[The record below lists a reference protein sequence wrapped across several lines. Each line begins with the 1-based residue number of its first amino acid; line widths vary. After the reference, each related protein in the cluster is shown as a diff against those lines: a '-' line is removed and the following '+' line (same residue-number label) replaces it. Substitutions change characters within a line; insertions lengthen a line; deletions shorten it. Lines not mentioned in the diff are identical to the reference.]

1 MRTRTGFIGC
11 VAVGL
16 VCLFAAAFAA
26 PAGAITGGTDDD
38 PTNPRHPEVGLV
50 VFYQPDGRFRCSG
63 TLIDPQVVLT
73 AGHCTFGDVGK
84 VIVTFDTQVAQSIE
98 QGRLVVP
105 RALDDPGTGLEGSG
119 YDDGLWVVETDA
131 EGTPLICGPEDVV
144 QRGCTEGDVLRHEYD
159 NSGWDDGTADGA
171 PVYHLGTAIA
181 HPDYSDFTDIRNW
194 NDTGVVVLDEPIAG
208 IAPAPLA
215 PEGYLDSLTQP
226 QLVKTLIHTVGYGT
240 EVRQADTGPQ
250 VPTPQSY
257 PLRRQYTD
265 EKGQKLTPQILSST
279 ATSTTRSAAA
289 APASVTRVVPAS
301 STAMSSA
308 TPATGTRRTA
318 ATSAATSGW
327 TSLSCTPGWRTA
339 WPTWRAPARRR
350 ARVIRR
356 SLPWRRCV

>member
-50 VFYQPDGRFRCSG
+50 VFYQSDGRFRCSG

-131 EGTPLICGPEDVV
+131 EGTPLICG
-144 QRGCTEGDVLRHEYD
+144 RRT
-159 NSGWDDGTADGA
+159 SSSAGA
-171 PVYHLGTAIA
+171 PKATCSA
-181 HPDYSDFTDIRNW
+181 T
-194 NDTGVVVLDEPIAG
+194 
-208 IAPAPLA
+208 
-215 PEGYLDSLTQP
+215 
-226 QLVKTLIHTVGYGT
+226 
-240 EVRQADTGPQ
+240 VRQQRVG
-250 VPTPQSY
+250 
-257 PLRRQYTD
+257 RRH
-265 EKGQKLTPQILSST
+265 G
-279 ATSTTRSAAA
+279 
-289 APASVTRVVPAS
+289 
-301 STAMSSA
+301 
-308 TPATGTRRTA
+308 
-318 ATSAATSGW
+318 
-327 TSLSCTPGWRTA
+327 
-339 WPTWRAPARRR
+339 RRR
-350 ARVIRR
+350 ARVPPRHGYRPSRLQRLHRHPQLERHGRR
-356 SLPWRRCV
+356 RPR

>member
-73 AGHCTFGDVGK
+73 AGHCTFGDVGQ

-144 QRGCTEGDVLRHEYD
+144 QRGCTEGEVLRHEYD

-194 NDTGVVVLDEPIAG
+194 NDTGVVVLDEPIVG

-226 QLVKTLIHTVGYGT
+226 QLVKTLFHTVGYGT

-265 EKGQKLTPQILSST
+265 EKGQKLTPQILQLNGNEHDPFGGGGTCFGDSGGPGFLDGYVVGD
-279 ATSTTRSAAA
+279 TSYGYTDNCRYLGGYQ
-289 APASVTRVVPAS
+289 RVDIPVVHAWLEDCL
-301 STAMSSA
+301 ADLA
-308 TPATGTRRTA
+308 
-318 ATSAATSGW
+318 
-327 TSLSCTPGWRTA
+327 CPGKT
-339 WPTWRAPARRR
+339 
-350 ARVIRR
+350 
-356 SLPWRRCV
+356 